1 MTTRANF
8 TPAKFHPATQP
19 FWAVGTLVAVVLVF
33 ASGCGRTETAAPAV
47 AVPAVFDGK
56 HPTLVEFGTGGGC
69 LPCKL
74 MEPVLDELRKEQA
87 EKFSVSVVDVRK
99 DREAIK
105 RYDLRVLPTQIL
117 FDRAGRE
124 LSRHE
129 GFYAKGDILEK
140 WRTHGVAVSP

>member
-1 MTTRANF
+1 MTTQGGSSTAKLS
-8 TPAKFHPATQP
+8 PAIRSV
-19 FWAVGTLVAVVLVF
+19 WAVRALLALVMVF
-33 ASGCGRTETAAPAV
+33 ASGCGRDEKAAPEV
-47 AVPAVFDGK
+47 ATIFDGT

-87 EKFSVSVVDVRK
+87 AAFTVSIVDVRK

-105 RYDLRVLPTQIL
+105 RYTLRVLPTQIL

-129 GFYAKGDILEK
+129 GFYAKSDILEK
-140 WRTHGVAVSP
+140 WRKHGVVVRP